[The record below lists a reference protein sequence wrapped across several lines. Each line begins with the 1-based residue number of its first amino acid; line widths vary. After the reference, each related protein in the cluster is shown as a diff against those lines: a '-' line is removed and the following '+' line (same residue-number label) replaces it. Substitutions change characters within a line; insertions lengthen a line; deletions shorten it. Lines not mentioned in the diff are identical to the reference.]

1 MANKKNITEIMR
13 EKKVTLEILEEL
25 MKELSRLE
33 EYRFTESIEDG
44 EEQATN
50 YCTGE
55 LYWKDSEGKRTTEN
69 TGVPYMKTKWKT
81 IVKPESK
88 YDDEDK
94 AYRAALE
101 TIRNTLCDL
110 V

>member
-1 MANKKNITEIMR
+1 MANKNITEIMR

-33 EYRFTESIEDG
+33 EYRFTDSIADG
-44 EEQATN
+44 EEQATDWS
-50 YCTGE
+50 TGE
-55 LYWKDSEGKRTTEN
+55 LYWKDEDGKRTTEN
-69 TGVPYMKTKWKT
+69 TGVPYMKTKWKEV
-81 IVKPESK
+81 VKLESE
-88 YDDEDK
+88 YNDDDK
-94 AYRAALE
+94 AYKAALE